1 MLGTAHEV
9 PPSGLNPKSVQF
21 ALNTGT
27 HKLVPFP
34 AGLPLFINNYRQI
47 LGNPKYAH
55 NERGWPYARIVPV
68 IKTGQRSPPRKAAE
82 PEPIGPEALPPPP
95 PPKNSPPKAQME
107 TNEQR
112 KKREAR
118 EANAEFRLK
127 EEARKQAAWNKQRR
141 EGYLAESKRNEQ
153 KFRNLKV
160 SNLNAKMSNINN
172 GMSKIEKQYSKWQAL
187 LDKHA
192 WFFTKKR
199 FEPIKQEVARLR
211 KVHAN
216 AKWALRQIKHWKANS
231 SNTAYRHGIRHLGN
245 FEKSHANIK
254 LKSSNVTKTFQY
266 YFREL
271 PGLIAKW
278 EANEQKIKNAKERA
292 EARALHKQAANAY
305 LNKLNKEHENKM
317 KAAMKIQ
324 AVFRGIKNR
333 RNFAVKKAAA
343 TKIQAVF
350 RGAKNRRN
358 VAAAT
363 RIQAAVRGQQA
374 RKRLPM
380 RKITKEVVTM
390 HRALAEKMLP
400 RIERL
405 LERPREPPLNQEA
418 IRRAVENARRQRQS
432 VLVYARQ

>member
-112 KKREAR
+112 RKREAR

-153 KFRNLKV
+153 KFRNL
-160 SNLNAKMSNINN
+160 
-172 GMSKIEKQYSKWQAL
+172 
-187 LDKHA
+187 
-192 WFFTKKR
+192 
-199 FEPIKQEVARLR
+199 
-211 KVHAN
+211 
-216 AKWALRQIKHWKANS
+216 
-231 SNTAYRHGIRHLGN
+231 
-245 FEKSHANIK
+245 
-254 LKSSNVTKTFQY
+254 
-266 YFREL
+266 
-271 PGLIAKW
+271 
-278 EANEQKIKNAKERA
+278 
-292 EARALHKQAANAY
+292 
-305 LNKLNKEHENKM
+305 
-317 KAAMKIQ
+317 
-324 AVFRGIKNR
+324 
-333 RNFAVKKAAA
+333 
-343 TKIQAVF
+343 
-350 RGAKNRRN
+350 
-358 VAAAT
+358 
-363 RIQAAVRGQQA
+363 
-374 RKRLPM
+374 
-380 RKITKEVVTM
+380 
-390 HRALAEKMLP
+390 
-400 RIERL
+400 
-405 LERPREPPLNQEA
+405 
-418 IRRAVENARRQRQS
+418 
-432 VLVYARQ
+432 

>member
-1 MLGTAHEV
+1 MMGTAHAL
-9 PPSGLNPKSVQF
+9 PPSGLKSKSVQF

-27 HKLVPFP
+27 HQLVPFP
-34 AGLPLFINNYRQI
+34 AGLPL
-47 LGNPKYAH
+47 GNQRIRGDPKYAH
-55 NERGWPYARIVPV
+55 NVLGLPYAHVVPV
-68 IKTGQRSPPRKAAE
+68 FKTGQRSPPRKAAE

-95 PPKNSPPKAQME
+95 PPKNNSPKAQVE

-112 KKREAR
+112 KKR

-172 GMSKIEKQYSKWQAL
+172 GMSKIEKQYNKWQAL

-254 LKSSNVTKTFQY
+254 LKSSNVTQTFQY

-271 PGLIAKW
+271 PALVARW
-278 EANEQKIKNAKERA
+278 EANEQKIKNAEDRA
-292 EARALHKQAANAY
+292 KARALHKQAANAY

-317 KAAMKIQ
+317 KAA
-324 AVFRGIKNR
+324 
-333 RNFAVKKAAA
+333 

-358 VAAAT
+358 FALKKAAAAFFRGAKNRRNVAAETKAAT

-380 RKITKEVVTM
+380 RKITKQLVTM
-390 HRALAEKMLP
+390 HRALAEEMMP

-405 LERPREPPLNQEA
+405 LDRPYLNQRA
-418 IRRAVENARRQRQS
+418 IRRTVENARRQRQPA
-432 VLVYARQ
+432 LVYVRQ